1 MMYNLNKICSQE
13 NIETI
18 EDEEFALEGYTLE
31 IIRILKKGQQDKV
44 NRKNTREETSTGEG
58 KGQETRRE
66 ENLEEEEEL
75 RGQEIEQD
83 LGKREKEMDEKIT
96 ENQAKLAKKRKE
108 REEEEEEDRHK
119 KKQKSIE
126 VKRTRQQQE
135 QEYPEGQKEESKLRS
150 GKIRKINPVERSL
163 RGQSWHIN

>member
-18 EDEEFALEGYTLE
+18 EDEELALEGYTLE

-66 ENLEEEEEL
+66 EKLEEEEL
-75 RGQEIEQD
+75 RGQEVEQD
-83 LGKREKEMDEKIT
+83 LGKREKETDEKIT

-108 REEEEEEDRHK
+108 REEKEEEDKHK
-119 KKQKSIE
+119 KETEEYRSKTNKTTT
-126 VKRTRQQQE
+126 RTRIPRRTTGRE
-135 QEYPEGQKEESKLRS
+135 
-150 GKIRKINPVERSL
+150 
-163 RGQSWHIN
+163 